1 MAYTA
6 KSYSKTQTATSSS
19 RVVVEDNKKK
29 TSLLKDNSWIKKNV
43 DEDEKVEA
51 DSNFGRTALS
61 RYKSKEN
68 IESSTGT
75 TTKAE
80 SKTTTVTTSGS
91 TVQALSKRFGGSQD
105 ALNETR
111 TTTTRSVRTQPRSSI
126 TSTTTVKDGA
136 KITETVTT
144 TRRASSNKLESDLS
158 SIKSEV
164 TTVKSSKDII
174 DGPTSTVKTTTSTKT
189 YASGDVSPTK
199 TTSYSSRS
207 TKSTDDQLFDTLI
220 PTSVKASN
228 SDYKSEVITVKSSKD
243 TLVGP
248 SSSVKTTTRTYT
260 SGEVSPTK
268 TTSYSSRS
276 LKSTDD
282 QLFDTLI
289 PTSVKAS
296 NSDYKSEV
304 TTVKSSKDT
313 LVGPSSSVKTTTRT
327 YTSGEVSPTK
337 TTSYSSRSLKSTDD
351 QFDTL
356 IPTSVKASN
365 SDYKSEVITVQS
377 SKDTFV
383 GPTSSVKTTTSTK
396 TYTSG
401 EVSPTKT
408 TSYSV
413 QTTKSDYKPEVTT
426 VNSLIDFSDG
436 PTSSVKTTRSVRTYS
451 TEDLSPVKTTSYSL
465 KSAKSTEDLLFDT
478 LIPTSMKTTNT
489 SSTTSREDQDF
500 TVSKSIRTVYSSS
513 SDRSDWGS
521 TTSVTSPSYTS
532 RTSYTDIRPIDYLS
546 DTVTS
551 KSSTTVYTSPERRV
565 SEKDLCTY
573 CRKNMYTDEKII
585 LDEMNINCHASCFKC
600 EVCNTSLG
608 HLKAGDN
615 LWVYRSAVHC
625 ESCFNVTKG
634 KWHR

>member
-6 KSYSKTQTATSSS
+6 KSYSKVQTATSS
-19 RVVVEDNKKK
+19 RTVVEDNKKK

-43 DEDEKVEA
+43 DEDEKVEV

-68 IESSTGT
+68 IESPTGT

-158 SIKSEV
+158 SSKSAV

-189 YASGDVSPTK
+189 YTSGDVSPTK

-220 PTSVKASN
+220 PTSVKATN

-248 SSSVKTTTRTYT
+248 TSSVKTTTRTYT
-260 SGEVSPTK
+260 SGDVSPTK

-276 LKSTDD
+276 IKSTDD
-282 QLFDTLI
+282 QFDTLI

-313 LVGPSSSVKTTTRT
+313 LVGPTSSVKTTTRT
-327 YTSGEVSPTK
+327 YTSGDVSPTK
-337 TTSYSSRSLKSTDD
+337 TTSYSSRSIKSTDD
-351 QFDTL
+351 QLFDTL

-365 SDYKSEVITVQS
+365 SDYKSEVINVKS
-377 SKDTFV
+377 SKDTLV
-383 GPTSSVKTTTSTK
+383 GPSSSVKTTTSTK

-401 EVSPTKT
+401 DVSPTKS

-426 VNSLIDFSDG
+426 VNSLIDLSDG
-436 PTSSVKTTRSVRTYS
+436 PTSSVKTTTSVRSYS

-478 LIPTSMKTTNT
+478 LIPTSMKTTYT
-489 SSTTSREDQDF
+489 GSTTSREDQDF

-513 SDRSDWGS
+513 SDRHDWDS
-521 TTSVTSPSYTS
+521 TRSITSPSYTS
-532 RTSYTDIRPIDYLS
+532 RTSYTDIRPSDYLS

-565 SEKDLCTY
+565 TEKDLCTY

-585 LDEMNINCHASCFKC
+585 LEEMNINCHSSCFKC

>member
-1 MAYTA
+1 M
-6 KSYSKTQTATSSS
+6 S
-19 RVVVEDNKKK
+19 R
-29 TSLLKDNSWIKKNV
+29 
-43 DEDEKVEA
+43 
-51 DSNFGRTALS
+51 
-61 RYKSKEN
+61 
-68 IESSTGT
+68 
-75 TTKAE
+75 
-80 SKTTTVTTSGS
+80 
-91 TVQALSKRFGGSQD
+91 
-105 ALNETR
+105 
-111 TTTTRSVRTQPRSSI
+111 
-126 TSTTTVKDGA
+126 
-136 KITETVTT
+136 
-144 TRRASSNKLESDLS
+144 
-158 SIKSEV
+158 
-164 TTVKSSKDII
+164 
-174 DGPTSTVKTTTSTKT
+174 
-189 YASGDVSPTK
+189 
-199 TTSYSSRS
+199 
-207 TKSTDDQLFDTLI
+207 
-220 PTSVKASN
+220 
-228 SDYKSEVITVKSSKD
+228 
-243 TLVGP
+243 
-248 SSSVKTTTRTYT
+248 
-260 SGEVSPTK
+260 
-268 TTSYSSRS
+268 
-276 LKSTDD
+276 
-282 QLFDTLI
+282 
-289 PTSVKAS
+289 
-296 NSDYKSEV
+296 
-304 TTVKSSKDT
+304 
-313 LVGPSSSVKTTTRT
+313 
-327 YTSGEVSPTK
+327 
-337 TTSYSSRSLKSTDD
+337 
-351 QFDTL
+351 
-356 IPTSVKASN
+356 
-365 SDYKSEVITVQS
+365 
-377 SKDTFV
+377 
-383 GPTSSVKTTTSTK
+383 PTSSVKTTTSTK

-413 QTTKSDYKPEVTT
+413 QTTKSDYKPEVNT

>member
-228 SDYKSEVITVKSSKD
+228 SDYKSEVI
-243 TLVGP
+243 
-248 SSSVKTTTRTYT
+248 
-260 SGEVSPTK
+260 
-268 TTSYSSRS
+268 
-276 LKSTDD
+276 
-282 QLFDTLI
+282 
-289 PTSVKAS
+289 
-296 NSDYKSEV
+296 
-304 TTVKSSKDT
+304 TVKSSKDT

>member
-304 TTVKSSKDT
+304 
-313 LVGPSSSVKTTTRT
+313 
-327 YTSGEVSPTK
+327 
-337 TTSYSSRSLKSTDD
+337 
-351 QFDTL
+351 
-356 IPTSVKASN
+356 
-365 SDYKSEVITVQS
+365 ITVQS

>member
-313 LVGPSSSVKTTTRT
+313 LVGP
-327 YTSGEVSPTK
+327 
-337 TTSYSSRSLKSTDD
+337 
-351 QFDTL
+351 
-356 IPTSVKASN
+356 
-365 SDYKSEVITVQS
+365 
-377 SKDTFV
+377 
-383 GPTSSVKTTTSTK
+383 TSSVKTTTSTK

>member
-68 IESSTGT
+68 IDSSTGT

-243 TLVGP
+243 TFVGP

-313 LVGPSSSVKTTTRT
+313 LVGPSSSVKTTT
-327 YTSGEVSPTK
+327 
-337 TTSYSSRSLKSTDD
+337 
-351 QFDTL
+351 
-356 IPTSVKASN
+356 
-365 SDYKSEVITVQS
+365 
-377 SKDTFV
+377 
-383 GPTSSVKTTTSTK
+383 STK

-413 QTTKSDYKPEVTT
+413 QSTKSDYKPEVTT

>member
-68 IESSTGT
+68 IDSSTGT

-243 TLVGP
+243 TFVGP

-282 QLFDTLI
+282 QL
-289 PTSVKAS
+289 
-296 NSDYKSEV
+296 
-304 TTVKSSKDT
+304 
-313 LVGPSSSVKTTTRT
+313 
-327 YTSGEVSPTK
+327 
-337 TTSYSSRSLKSTDD
+337 
-351 QFDTL
+351 FDTL

-413 QTTKSDYKPEVTT
+413 QSTKSDYKPEVTT

>member
-68 IESSTGT
+68 IDSSTGT

-243 TLVGP
+243 T
-248 SSSVKTTTRTYT
+248 
-260 SGEVSPTK
+260 
-268 TTSYSSRS
+268 
-276 LKSTDD
+276 
-282 QLFDTLI
+282 F
-289 PTSVKAS
+289 
-296 NSDYKSEV
+296 
-304 TTVKSSKDT
+304 
-313 LVGPSSSVKTTTRT
+313 VGPSSSVKTTTRT

-413 QTTKSDYKPEVTT
+413 QSTKSDYKPEVTT

>member
-6 KSYSKTQTATSSS
+6 KSYSKVQTATSS
-19 RVVVEDNKKK
+19 RTVVEDNKKK

-43 DEDEKVEA
+43 DEDEKVEV

-68 IESSTGT
+68 IESPTGT

-158 SIKSEV
+158 SSKSAV

-189 YASGDVSPTK
+189 YTSGDVSPTK

-220 PTSVKASN
+220 PTSVKATN

-248 SSSVKTTTRTYT
+248 TSSVKTTTRTYT
-260 SGEVSPTK
+260 SGDVSPTK

-276 LKSTDD
+276 IKSTDD
-282 QLFDTLI
+282 QFDTLI

-313 LVGPSSSVKTTTRT
+313 LVGPSSSVKTTT
-327 YTSGEVSPTK
+327 
-337 TTSYSSRSLKSTDD
+337 
-351 QFDTL
+351 
-356 IPTSVKASN
+356 
-365 SDYKSEVITVQS
+365 
-377 SKDTFV
+377 
-383 GPTSSVKTTTSTK
+383 STK

-401 EVSPTKT
+401 DVSPTKS

-426 VNSLIDFSDG
+426 VNSLIDLSDG
-436 PTSSVKTTRSVRTYS
+436 PTSSVKTTTSVRSYS

-478 LIPTSMKTTNT
+478 LIPTSMKTTYT
-489 SSTTSREDQDF
+489 GSTTSREDQDF

-513 SDRSDWGS
+513 SDRHDWDS
-521 TTSVTSPSYTS
+521 TRSITSPSYTS
-532 RTSYTDIRPIDYLS
+532 RTSYTDIRPSDYLS

-565 SEKDLCTY
+565 TEKDLCTY

-585 LDEMNINCHASCFKC
+585 LEEMNINCHSSCFKC